1 MSSLSDFD
9 AVTASIN
16 FFDNKSLAIAPVNHL
31 TDGLFLSE
39 SEVLLCD
46 YEPIVLLAFAWERVG
61 MIRLIWVLD

>member
-1 MSSLSDFD
+1 LSDFD

-16 FFDNKSLAIAPVNHL
+16 FFANQSLSIAPVNHL

-39 SEVLLCD
+39 SEVLFCD

-61 MIRLIWVLD
+61 KIRLIRVPD